1 MPCIVNYPWNPDH
14 RKAVMKFADI
24 LASLIHDMKNSLG
37 MVINTLEEF
46 TGDPE
51 GTRVDRKKIV
61 ALQQEAKRLNNHL
74 IELLTLYK
82 IENERITPHLEE
94 WNVGEFLEELV
105 IENRA
110 SAEAKQVQ
118 LEWCGDPGLYG
129 YFDEG
134 LIRGVINNLLG
145 NGLRYTSGKLLVSG
159 GQEKGYLVLRVE
171 DDGEGYPAEMLDIQA
186 GQWQSDELV
195 GEHTHLGLYF
205 AAMVANMHRNKDRHG
220 RISLSNG
227 HTLSGGCFSLWLP

>member
-1 MPCIVNYPWNPDH
+1 
-14 RKAVMKFADI
+14 MKFSDV

-46 TGDPE
+46 TADPE
-51 GTRVDRKKIV
+51 DARLGRKRIV

-82 IENERITPHLEE
+82 IENERISPHIEE
-94 WNVGEFLEELV
+94 WNVGDFLEEMV

-110 SAEAKQVQ
+110 SAEAKKVQ
-118 LEWCGDPGLYG
+118 LEYRSDPELYG

-145 NGLRYTSGKLLVSG
+145 NGLRYTNSRLLVSG
-159 GQEKGYLVLRVE
+159 GQEKGFLVLRVE
-171 DDGEGYPAEMLDIQA
+171 DDGEGFPAGMLDVQA
-186 GQWQSDELV
+186 GGCQSDETT

-205 AAMVANMHRNKDRHG
+205 AGLVANMHRNKDRQGH
-220 RISLSNG
+220 ISLSNG

>member
-1 MPCIVNYPWNPDH
+1 
-14 RKAVMKFADI
+14 MKFADA

-37 MVINTLEEF
+37 MVINTLEAF
-46 TGDPE
+46 TADPE
-51 GTRVDRKKIV
+51 DARSDRKRIA

-82 IENERITPHLEE
+82 IENERISPHVEE
-94 WNVGEFLEELV
+94 WNVGDFLEELV

-110 SAEAKQVQ
+110 SAEAKKVQ
-118 LEWCGDPGLYG
+118 LEYRSDPELYG

-145 NGLRYTSGKLLVSG
+145 NGLRYTSNRLLVSG
-159 GQEKGYLVLRVE
+159 SQEKGFLVLRVE
-171 DDGEGYPAEMLDIQA
+171 DDGEGFPSEMLGVQA
-186 GQWQSDELV
+186 VGCQSNDTT
-195 GEHTHLGLYF
+195 GENTHLGLYF
-205 AAMVANMHRNKDRHG
+205 AGLVANMHRNKDQHG
-220 RISLSNG
+220 HISLSNG